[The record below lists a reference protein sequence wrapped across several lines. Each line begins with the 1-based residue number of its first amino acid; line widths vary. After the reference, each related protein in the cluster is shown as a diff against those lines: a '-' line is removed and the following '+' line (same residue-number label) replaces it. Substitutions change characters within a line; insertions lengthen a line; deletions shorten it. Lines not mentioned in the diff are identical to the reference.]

1 MKTKKIC
8 PGFKKGKNGYCENWT
23 AEKKWRSCRS
33 DCSLVVGN
41 IYENPEL
48 LEG

>member
-33 DCSLVVGN
+33 DC
-41 IYENPEL
+41 L
-48 LEG
+48 LKEALKGGYINE